1 MFDKS
6 NSTTDKDLDI
16 KADEDILEDG
26 DYTPPEP
33 KKQDIILSDDNEGF
47 EKHTIRIVLGII
59 AAMVIVGVSI
69 LVFLS
74 NDKEQ
79 LEEDIIDVE
88 PVVEEVLIHELT
100 QQEFDTILGQLF
112 VKNEN
117 GEIISTINYVSN
129 VLNNRINNLQEQINK
144 LKEEE

>member
-47 EKHTIRIVLGII
+47 EKHTSRIVLGII